1 MISIRRKLMAQAT
14 APSPGVLPSA
24 YQEVEYIQGRVTYDP
39 SYIDTLYIPT
49 VNTKLR
55 VKFTPNDANQYGYFG
70 AREDPYRFY
79 CATFYTRTQ
88 LSCGLTVDS
97 WPSTRVAL
105 LAGSSYDCYIANGQ
119 SEINGTVIT
128 TPIISAGDWSDSIGS
143 ICLKSRSADSRF
155 DPDSTAKFYICQIWE
170 NNVLVRDFVP
180 CYRKSD
186 NEVGMYDTV
195 GMRFYTNAGVG
206 SLIAGPDV
214 N

>member
-1 MISIRRKLMAQAT
+1 MISIRRKLMAQAS
-14 APSPGVLPSA
+14 PSSPGVLPST
-24 YQEVEYIQGRVTYDP
+24 YQEVEYIQGCVTYDP

-55 VKFTPNDANQYGYFG
+55 VKFSPDNQNLYGFFG
-70 AREDPYRFY
+70 ARTDPYRFY
-79 CATFYTRTQ
+79 CATFSTGSQ
-88 LSCGLTVDS
+88 LSCGMTVNT
-97 WPSTRVAL
+97 WPSSRVSTVF
-105 LAGSSYDCYIANGQ
+105 GRIYDCTIANGL
-119 SEINGTVIT
+119 SEINGNTIS
-128 TPIISAGDWSDSIGS
+128 TPVISAGDWSESVGTIQ
-143 ICLKSRSADSRF
+143 LRSLLAGQYDK
-155 DPDSTAKFYICQIWE
+155 DSTAKYYLCQIWE

-186 NEVGMYDTV
+186 NEVGMYDIV